1 MNINIQERFHELEWR
16 IELSIRYHSRRHGF
30 FSIWHTFSMVVV
42 VLAGSAS
49 FAAVFSTLG
58 EEGTAEAWA
67 LAPPAIATAFAL
79 LDVLVGFADRAN
91 RHWVLRSRFAEAERK
106 LIEVGDNPTN
116 EALTDIEKLVSLIE
130 VDEPKVLHVLSTV
143 CHNEMIRARDYSRD
157 QMVDVKLRHRLFKN
171 IWDLGEYNLM
181 QAKP

>member
-1 MNINIQERFHELEWR
+1 MNIEERLHELGWQV
-16 IELSIRYHSRRHGF
+16 ELSIRYHSRRYGF
-30 FSIWHTFSMVVV
+30 FSTWHTFSMVVV

-49 FAAVFSTLG
+49 LVAVFSAIGGKADAGL
-58 EEGTAEAWA
+58 WA
-67 LAPPAIATAFAL
+67 LVPPMVVTTFAL
-79 LDVLVGFADRAN
+79 LDVLIGFADRAN

-106 LIEVGDNPTN
+106 LIEARCNPTD
-116 EALTDIEKLVSLIE
+116 EVLTDIEKLVSFIE
-130 VDEPKVLHVLSTV
+130 IDEPKVLHVLSTV
-143 CHNEMIRARDYSRD
+143 CHNEMIRARDYPRD